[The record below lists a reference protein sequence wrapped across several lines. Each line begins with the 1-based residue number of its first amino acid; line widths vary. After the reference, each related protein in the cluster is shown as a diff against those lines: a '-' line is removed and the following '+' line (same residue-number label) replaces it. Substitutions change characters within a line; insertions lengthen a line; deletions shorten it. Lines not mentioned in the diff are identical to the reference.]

1 VDLIRELFG
10 SLTLLD
16 IADMAAVAVLL
27 WSGMLLLR
35 RTRARM
41 ALIGLGILGIV
52 YLVARQIGLKVTA
65 GILQGFF
72 AVLVIVVV
80 VVFQEDLRRFF
91 EQIASWG
98 LRRRAPSPTPGI
110 TDLVVRA
117 VARLASTRT
126 GALLV
131 FPGVDDL
138 APHLE
143 GGIPLR
149 GQLSEPLLLSVFDA
163 SSPGHDGAVVVRD
176 SMLER
181 FAVHLPLSTDHAQL
195 GPGGTRHA
203 AALGLAERTDALCV
217 VVSEERGTVSVA
229 HHGQLRVLRGADE
242 LPGELRTF
250 LQEAAPGHAEPESL
264 GRRVERI
271 WKEAVLS
278 IALAM
283 SIWVVFVPGS
293 SVTEV
298 TRSVP
303 VIVENLPP
311 GPGRLPGQSR
321 EHERA
326 HRRPAGPPRSTHLP
340 DHDRPARAPGLPDGR
355 ALRAGPGAPLGASI
369 RGRREQGGEVGP
381 DAAVVMGRP
390 SYPRRAAPSR
400 WHRRHHR

>member
-311 GPGRLPGQSR
+311 GFVL
-321 EHERA
+321 ERVE
-326 HRRPAGPPRSTHLP
+326 PENVEVTV
-340 DHDRPARAPGLPDGR
+340 
-355 ALRAGPGAPLGASI
+355 
-369 RGRREQGGEVGP
+369 RGRRRDVYLANPGSMNARIDALLVRLDRRTFRITTDQLEHPASLTVVRFEP
-381 DAAVVMGRP
+381 DRVRLSVRRSEDDASKAEKSAPTPP
-390 SYPRRAAPSR
+390 S
-400 WHRRHHR
+400 